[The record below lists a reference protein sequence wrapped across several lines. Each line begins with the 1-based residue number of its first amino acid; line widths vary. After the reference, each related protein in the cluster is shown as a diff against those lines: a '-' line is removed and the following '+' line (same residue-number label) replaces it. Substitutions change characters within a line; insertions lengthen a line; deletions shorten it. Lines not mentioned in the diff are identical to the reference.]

1 MRERESEPNA
11 LGAPEGFFFR
21 VYNSSPRSASSA
33 SPELEALKPPSRPS
47 KSTLWD
53 DFDRLMERKTR
64 GDHPILL
71 ESLECVDVRAR
82 RCTGPGDMRAEAL
95 ARAVCSCS
103 CGIRRGEIPPISSG
117 LWSLVAIQC
126 STHIHTKK
134 LFRVHRIP
142 KVVLRIERTC
152 VTAMQRRIYASLNS
166 SRSQTSMRAGKK
178 MLKSACSV
186 TVFTLR
192 SMWRGQGRAEQCL
205 SSSAPTERSSL
216 SPAALA

>member
-1 MRERESEPNA
+1 M
-11 LGAPEGFFFR
+11 
-21 VYNSSPRSASSA
+21 YNSSPRSASSA

-103 CGIRRGEIPPISSG
+103 CGIRRGGIPPISSG